1 MAQRTVCSILLAI
14 LLALLFAANV
24 AAHAILVQSTPAA
37 GSTVATAPPEL
48 VLEFTEELD
57 PQFSS
62 VQLLNSARQVVN
74 SGPGRVE
81 PAAPRILRLTLQS
94 LQQDSYIAVFKA
106 RSAVDG
112 HITAGNVPF
121 GIGVPSAAALIP
133 PADAPD
139 PATLPPPLV
148 GSVLR
153 WLNLLAAAVALGSV
167 PFVLLIW
174 RPAFRS
180 APRDGADH
188 LAADAAMTQSLRRLM
203 VGGSALFLLAT
214 LVFLVAQAAEAAGVP
229 FAQAIGAPAMQLM
242 QGRSGQFLLARGIC
256 ALALGLLAWRLR
268 AAGQGPAWP
277 WLAALVLTGA
287 ALLTFSLTGH
297 NAAASQG
304 AFVAVAIDWLHLA
317 AMAAWLGGLVP
328 LVIAVR
334 AARRTPKQ
342 ALALGP
348 VAARFSRLA
357 MTCVA
362 LLTATGI
369 YSYMLQVNNLDLLAA
384 TTYGRALAVKLGLFG
399 LLILLGVLNARI
411 LVPRLRALGNRL
423 AGAFGWSV
431 RAELIVGA
439 LVLLAVGVMTS
450 IAPSVVSWEQH
461 ERLGVVQATTVDDV
475 DLTLRVA
482 PAQIGDNEFAVD
494 VADKR
499 PGAAGKPAKVLLR
512 FDMIGM
518 AMGQLQT
525 EARPTGAERY
535 VARGSFV
542 PMGGR
547 WHMTVVLRRAGFAD
561 VQHTF
566 EMDILRAAGG

>member
-1 MAQRTVCSILLAI
+1 MARRTVCSVLLAI
-14 LLALLFAANV
+14 LLMLLFAANV
-24 AAHAILVQSTPAA
+24 AAHAILVQSMPAA
-37 GSTVATAPPEL
+37 GSTVATTPPEL

-62 VQLLNSARQVVN
+62 VQLLNSTNQVVN
-74 SGPGRVE
+74 SGPGRVDSGTS
-81 PAAPRILRLTLQS
+81 RVLRLALQA
-94 LQQDSYIAVFKA
+94 LPQGSYTAVFKA

-112 HITAGNVPF
+112 HITEWNVPF
-121 GIGVPSAAALIP
+121 GIGVPSAASLIP
-133 PADAPD
+133 AADAPD
-139 PATLPPPLV
+139 PATLPPPLT
-148 GSVLR
+148 GSILR

-167 PFVLLIW
+167 PFVLLVW

-188 LAADAAMTQSLRRLM
+188 LAADSGMTQSLRRLM
-203 VGGSALFLLAT
+203 LGGSALFLLVT
-214 LVFLVAQAAEAAGVP
+214 LVFLVAQAAEAAGVS
-229 FAQAIGAPAMQLM
+229 FTQAIGAPVIQLM
-242 QGRSGQFLLARGIC
+242 QGRSGQFLLARGIA
-256 ALALGLLAWRLR
+256 ALAFGLLAWRLP
-268 AAGQGPAWP
+268 AAGQGPVWP
-277 WLAALVLTGA
+277 WLAGLVLTGA
-287 ALLTFSLTGH
+287 ALLTFSQTGH

-317 AMAAWLGGLVP
+317 AMVAWLGGLLP
-328 LVIAVR
+328 LAIAVR
-334 AARRTPKQ
+334 ATQRAPKQ
-342 ALALGP
+342 SLALGL

-357 MTCVA
+357 MICVA

-369 YSYMLQVNNLDLLAA
+369 YTYTLQVNNLDLLAA
-384 TTYGRALAVKLGLFG
+384 TTYGRALAIKLGLFG
-399 LLILLGVLNARI
+399 LLILFGALNARI
-411 LVPRLRALGNRL
+411 FVPRLRALGNRL

-431 RAELIVGA
+431 RAEVVVGA

-461 ERLGVVQATTVDDV
+461 ERRGVAQVATVDEV
-475 DLTLRVA
+475 ELTLRVA
-482 PAQIGDNEFAVD
+482 PARIGDNEFAVD

-535 VARGSFV
+535 IARGSFV

-547 WHMTVVLRRAGFAD
+547 WHMTVVLRRAGFSD

-566 EMDILRAAGG
+566 EMDILRAAGA